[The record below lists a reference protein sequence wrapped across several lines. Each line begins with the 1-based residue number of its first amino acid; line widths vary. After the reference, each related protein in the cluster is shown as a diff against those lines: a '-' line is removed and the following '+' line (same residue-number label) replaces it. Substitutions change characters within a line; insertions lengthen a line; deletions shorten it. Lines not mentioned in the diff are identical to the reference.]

1 MADPISVTLTVNGQ
15 TSEISVEPRLLLIH
29 ALRDVLALTG
39 SHVGCDTSQCGAC
52 TILMDGKAVKACAL
66 LAVQADGAEIETV
79 EGLAKPDDPLHPIQ
93 EAFAEK
99 HGLQCGFCT
108 PGMLMLTKA
117 LLAENPRP
125 TRQEIKHALA
135 GNMCRCTGYQN
146 IVLAVETAADRVAPQ
161 GAAQ

>member
-1 MADPISVTLTVNGQ
+1 MADPVSVTLTVNGQ
-15 TSEISVEPRLLLIH
+15 TAALSVEPRLLLIH

-79 EGLAKPDDPLHPIQ
+79 EGMAMPDDPLHPIQ
-93 EAFAEK
+93 AAFAEK

-135 GNMCRCTGYQN
+135 GNLCRCTGYQN
-146 IVLAVETAADRVAPQ
+146 IFLAVESAAERLATQ

>member
-1 MADPISVTLTVNGQ
+1 MADPVSVTLMVNGQ
-15 TSEISVEPRLLLIH
+15 TSALSVEPRLLLIH

-79 EGLAKPDDPLHPIQ
+79 EGMAMPDDPLHPIQ

-135 GNMCRCTGYQN
+135 GNLCRCTGYQN
-146 IVLAVETAADRVAPQ
+146 IFLAVESAADRLASQGVAQ
-161 GAAQ
+161 

>member
-1 MADPISVTLTVNGQ
+1 MADPVSVTLIVNGQ
-15 TSEISVEPRLLLIH
+15 TSTISVEPRLLLIH

-66 LAVQADGAEIETV
+66 LTVQADGAEIETV
-79 EGLAKPDDPLHPIQ
+79 EGMAMPDDPLHPIQ

-135 GNMCRCTGYQN
+135 GNLCRCTGYQN
-146 IVLAVETAADRVAPQ
+146 IFLAVESAADRLASQGVAQ
-161 GAAQ
+161 

>member
-1 MADPISVTLTVNGQ
+1 MADPVSVTLIVNGQ
-15 TSEISVEPRLLLIH
+15 TSTISVEPRLLLIH

-79 EGLAKPDDPLHPIQ
+79 EGMAMPDDPLHPIQ

-135 GNMCRCTGYQN
+135 GNLCRCTGYQN
-146 IVLAVETAADRVAPQ
+146 IFLAVESAADRLASQGVAQ
-161 GAAQ
+161 

>member
-1 MADPISVTLTVNGQ
+1 MADPVSVTLIVNGQ
-15 TSEISVEPRLLLIH
+15 TSTISVVPRLLLIH

-79 EGLAKPDDPLHPIQ
+79 EGMAMPDDPLHPIQ

-108 PGMLMLTKA
+108 PGILMSTKA

-135 GNMCRCTGYQN
+135 GNLCRCTGYQN
-146 IVLAVETAADRVAPQ
+146 IFLAVESAADRLASQGVAQ
-161 GAAQ
+161 